1 MPLGVLEESTQIVRE
16 NIFSMSDR
24 KKIPSLIYQVLENE
38 LQAEREALEAEGAG
52 DGAPKPD
59 SLKTLVEKKFD

>member
-24 KKIPSLIYQVLENE
+24 KKIPTLIYQVLETE
-38 LQAEREALEAEGAG
+38 L
-52 DGAPKPD
+52 
-59 SLKTLVEKKFD
+59 

>member
-24 KKIPSLIYQVLENE
+24 KKIPALIYQVLENE
-38 LQAEREALEAEGAG
+38 LQAEREAAEVEG
-52 DGAPKPD
+52 GAPKAD
-59 SLKTLVEKKFD
+59 SL